1 MGQENFHASVQ
12 YGDFKGAVAADR
24 HDQNDIGKYL
34 QTRGLINQGEFLVGI
49 EAYATELM
57 GKSQVTDVDVTALV
71 TQYEGYENVQEA
83 VDSGVPLR
91 VRKIKLEMPLVE
103 FFTLFKRFS
112 LTISSHGLLNN
123 LDIVFDD

>member
-12 YGDFKGAVAADR
+12 YGDFKGTVAADR
-24 HDQNDIGKYL
+24 HDQNDIGEYAR
-34 QTRGLINQGEFLVGI
+34 TRGLINEGEFLVGI

-57 GKSQVTDVDVTALV
+57 GKPQVTDVDVTLLV

-83 VDSGVPLR
+83 VDSGEPLK
-91 VRKIKLEMPLVE
+91 VRKIKLEMSLVE

-112 LTISSHGLLNN
+112 LTISNHGLIDNR
-123 LDIVFDD
+123 DVVFDD